1 MSTYFLNVYPGSKF
15 KNESTVNLNVAV
27 NVRFLANMLKDPEH
41 QITAKLT
48 KKREPSASIESVTS
62 ALPIQKQSYAE
73 MLKICISFLK
83 NDLVFKLKNKTE

>member
-15 KNESTVNLNVAV
+15 KNESTVNLNV
-27 NVRFLANMLKDPEH
+27 RFLTNMLKDPEH

-83 NDLVFKLKNKTE
+83 NDLVFK